1 MARASLSEGNSVRY
15 ARAVATWRLC
25 EASTPEAPSRYR
37 SRVPHQ
43 RTNNPLTASDSRAA
57 TETAEKVGFDDF
69 RIQDTGVE
77 KIQLQYFVGE
87 IPDFGLFQQ
96 SPTGR

>member
-1 MARASLSEGNSVRY
+1 MATVYCAARAIKRPWSIS
-15 ARAVATWRLC
+15 ARAAVKRLRC
-25 EASTPEAPSRYR
+25 PSIL
-37 SRVPHQ
+37 SI
-43 RTNNPLTASDSRAA
+43 S

-96 SPTGR
+96 SPTRR